1 MAHHTLTNKSRR
13 ASAIVCLIAAPMF
26 LAGCLGGSGS
36 SEGFSTTPNPDPT
49 PGPTNSAP
57 VISGSPSSAVTVGNT
72 YSFTPTA
79 SDADGDTLTFSIEN
93 QPAWASFD
101 TATGQ
106 ISGQPTVG
114 DLGMYDN
121 IVIRVTDGVDT
132 TSMSPFAVS
141 VNSVATGSVSL
152 SWTPP
157 TQYTDGSSLSVAG
170 YRIYYGTQQ
179 NVYNQQV
186 DITNPSVSTVTID
199 NLTPD
204 TYYFVATSIDSS
216 GVESSYSNV
225 ATKVVTGS

>member
-1 MAHHTLTNKSRR
+1 MAHYQNFRTVRSIATLAFLLAT
-13 ASAIVCLIAAPMF
+13 PTF

-36 SEGFSTTPNPDPT
+36 SEGFSTAPTPNPTPT
-49 PGPTNSAP
+49 PTNSAP
-57 VISGSPSSAVTVGNT
+57 VISGSPSGAVTVGNT

-79 SDADGDTLTFSIEN
+79 SDADGDTLTFTIEN
-93 QPAWASFD
+93 QPSWASFD
-101 TATGQ
+101 SATGQ

-114 DLGMYDN
+114 DLGMYSN
-121 IVIRVTDGVDT
+121 IVIRVTDGIDT

-157 TQYTDGSSLSVAG
+157 TQYSDGSSLSVAG
-170 YRIYYGTQQ
+170 YRVYYGTQQ

-204 TYYFVATSIDSS
+204 TYYFVATSVDGN